1 MLQTLLSYLTMYGLE
16 SNIMIANGAGA
27 LEFQREKIY
36 KSFRYIHALFIVL
49 GVCIVSFAVYF
60 LNKFVYTKFDL
71 EFVNI
76 TVIILLTSIY
86 NFIISSIWKKIS
98 NFSYYLY
105 NSSYSFAI
113 DLVYISTTV
122 LMLDLSV
129 SIASFAMGLV
139 AVTAVII
146 AMNALFGFYVRS
158 FNRGYMHIK
167 FRNVASR
174 LFLMAFF
181 SVLLYYAALLV

>member
-1 MLQTLLSYLTMYGLE
+1 MQNLDTSLSAF
-16 SNIMIANGAGA
+16 IA
-27 LEFQREKIY
+27 
-36 KSFRYIHALFIVL
+36 
-49 GVCIVSFAVYF
+49 SFASF
-60 LNKFVYTKFDL
+60 K
-71 EFVNI
+71 
-76 TVIILLTSIY
+76 S
-86 NFIISSIWKKIS
+86 
-98 NFSYYLY
+98 LY
-105 NSSYSFAI
+105 KRNSYSFAI

-129 SIASFAMGLV
+129 SIASFAMGIV
-139 AVTAVII
+139 AVAVVII

-158 FNRGYMHIK
+158 FNRGYMHVK